1 MRKIIKK
8 IIKEQYYYYY
18 PYEKFFKESKDNILK
33 KIIDKF
39 GERFIKSLF
48 NRLDKLYNIS
58 VEWGGSIKPYD
69 ILIINKEKQTETSIV
84 EPTDYVMKIIGT
96 GDYTDSVDFDDAI
109 DIVSAW
115 INTK

>member
-1 MRKIIKK
+1 MRNIIKR
-8 IIKEQYYYYY
+8 IIKEQYYHY
-18 PYEKFFKESKDNILK
+18 PYEKFFKESKDIILK

-58 VEWGGSIKPYD
+58 VEWDGSIKPYD
-69 ILIINKEKQTETSIV
+69 ILIINKEKQTETGII

-96 GDYTDSVDFDDAI
+96 GNYSDSVDFDDSI